1 MVYPNTYEQK
11 ISFDYIRHRL
21 AELCLCPLGE
31 EKVREMTFK
40 TNCDVIKHD
49 IRLVMEFADILSEG
63 DFPDQNFFDVRQSL
77 KRIRIQNTCLEVD
90 ELFNLQR
97 SLLAICNI
105 VSYLHRT
112 DDTEEEK
119 FVFPYLQGLTEDVRT
134 YPMLVRRIDQILDK
148 YGHVKDS
155 ASPLLMSIRR
165 ELASTAGSV
174 SRALNN
180 ILKSAKGDGLID
192 KDVSPT
198 LRDGRLVIPVAPAMK
213 RKIRGIVHDES
224 DTGKTVYIEPA
235 EVVEA
240 NNKIRELESEERKEI
255 HRILMEFTSLVRP
268 EVDEMLHSYKFLAHI
283 DFIRAKAKFAVL
295 TNSVEPRIENRQ
307 ILDWSLAIHPVLD
320 LNFRDYNVRHKD
332 DAEFVSRKVVPLDIN
347 LNKKQR
353 ILLIS
358 GPNAGGKSVCL
369 KTVGLL
375 QYMFQCGMPVP
386 VAKSSVFG
394 IFQSIFI
401 DIGDE
406 QSLENDL
413 STYSSHLLNMKNMMK
428 HCDRASLILIDEFG
442 GGTEPQIGG
451 AIAEAML
458 KVFNRKHSYG
468 VITTHYQNLKH
479 YAQETDGVINGA
491 MLYDRQ
497 QMQPLFQLSMGNPG
511 SSFAIEIARKTGI
524 PDDVIKDASEI
535 VGKDYI
541 NSDKYLQDI
550 VRDKRYWE
558 NKRQAI
564 HQHEKQMEQTIAR
577 YEEDIR
583 KLHDERK
590 QILTNAKEEA
600 ERLLKE
606 SNARIEKTIKDI
618 KEAQAEKERTR
629 LVRAE
634 LNDYKKDVQEIDP
647 DIADEKIRR
656 QMEKLIAR
664 RKRKEEKK
672 ENEKNGVK
680 TTPTLQLQMDTATS
694 STAKV
699 FSPGDYV
706 KIAGQ
711 STTGQIQKVTSSEA
725 LVVFGHISINVKLNR
740 LQHTDP
746 PKKEV
751 LKTASS
757 FVSVQTQDN
766 IRTTT
771 LNFKEQLDVRG
782 MRGDEAV
789 QAVTYFIDD
798 ACVARASRVKI
809 LHGTGSGILKTLIRQ
824 YLATMPPV
832 ANFYEEDIRFG
843 GAGITIVEL
852 V

>member
-1 MVYPNTYEQK
+1 MIYPNTYEQK
-11 ISFDYIRHRL
+11 IGFDQIRERL
-21 AELCLCPLGE
+21 TALCLCTLGE
-31 EKVREMTFK
+31 ELVRKMAFSVQF
-40 TNCDVIKHD
+40 DD
-49 IRLVMEFADILSEG
+49 IRRQMKQTMEFVRIVQEE
-63 DFPDQNFFDVRQSL
+63 DFPDQNFFDVRPSL
-77 KRIRIQNTCLEVD
+77 KRIRIQNACLEVE

-97 SLLAICNI
+97 SLSTIHSI
-105 VSYLHRT
+105 VTFLHRCS
-112 DDTEEEK
+112 DEEDTIPT
-119 FVFPYLQGLTEDVRT
+119 FPYLYALTTDVRT
-134 YPMLVRRIDQILDK
+134 YPQMVKRIDQILDK
-148 YGHVKDS
+148 YGHVKDT
-155 ASPLLMSIRR
+155 ASPTLLMIRR

-174 SRALNN
+174 SRALQN
-180 ILKSAKGDGLID
+180 ILKSAKGEGLID

-224 DTGKTVYIEPA
+224 DTGRTVFVEPA

-255 HRILMEFTSLVRP
+255 NRILMEFTQTVRP
-268 EVDEMLHSYKFLAHI
+268 EVEEMLRSYEFLAQI
-283 DFIRAKAKFAVL
+283 DFIRAKAKFALV
-295 TNSVEPRIENRQ
+295 TNSTEPRMENKQ
-307 ILDWSLAIHPVLD
+307 VIDWSIAVHPL
-320 LNFRDYNVRHKD
+320 LELKFSKYNMEHR
-332 DAEFVSRKVVPLDIN
+332 EEEPRKVVPLDIT
-347 LNKKQR
+347 LTQKQR

-369 KTVGLL
+369 KTTGLL

-394 IFQSIFI
+394 IFRSIFI

-428 HCDRASLILIDEFG
+428 HCDGASLILIDEFG

-451 AIAEAML
+451 AMAEAML
-458 KVFNRKHSYG
+458 KIFNKKRAFG

-479 YAQETDGVINGA
+479 YAQETAGIVNGA

-497 QMQPLFQLSMGNPG
+497 LMQPLFQLSIGNPG

-524 PDDVIKDASEI
+524 PDEVIRDASEI

-558 NKRQAI
+558 QKRQSI
-564 HQHEKQMEQTIAR
+564 HQHEKQMEQTIQR
-577 YEEDIR
+577 YEEDIQ
-583 KLHDERK
+583 KVHDERK
-590 QILTNAKEEA
+590 AIIARAKEEA
-600 ERLLKE
+600 EQMLKE
-606 SNARIEKTIKDI
+606 SNAKIEQTIKDI

-629 LVRAE
+629 MIRQDLADFKQDIR
-634 LNDYKKDVQEIDP
+634 EIDP
-647 DIADEKIRR
+647 NIADEKIRR
-656 QMEKLIAR
+656 QMEKLVAR

-672 ENEKNGVK
+672 SRGTEPTNSPKTLGLSQAAAPVRPLEENAFVRLK
-680 TTPTLQLQMDTATS
+680 
-694 STAKV
+694 
-699 FSPGDYV
+699 
-706 KIAGQ
+706 GQ
-711 STTGQIQKVTSSEA
+711 SAVGQIQRISGNEA
-725 LVVFGHISINVKLNR
+725 TVIFGQITTNVKLNR
-740 LQHTDP
+740 LELAEA
-746 PKKEV
+746 PKKEKNV
-751 LKTASS
+751 AAT
-757 FVSVQTQDN
+757 FVSVQTRDE
-766 IRTTT
+766 IRQTT

-798 ACVARASRVKI
+798 ALVARASRVKI
-809 LHGTGSGILKTLIRQ
+809 LHGTGTGALKTVIRQ
-824 YLATMPPV
+824 YLNTMPPV
-832 ANFYEEDIRFG
+832 ADFYDEDIRFG